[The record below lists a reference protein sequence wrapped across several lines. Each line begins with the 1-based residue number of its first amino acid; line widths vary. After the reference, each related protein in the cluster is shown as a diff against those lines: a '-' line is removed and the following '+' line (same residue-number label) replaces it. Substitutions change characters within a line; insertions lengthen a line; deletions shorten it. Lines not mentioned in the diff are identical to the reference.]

1 MLQVQCSFLEII
13 MKLRWQYLGLVT
25 PFLATAY
32 AACTSAGGGGT
43 GGPGNVSAT
52 GGKGGFQVGNTGG
65 AGFIVSDAGSQFESI
80 EPACAANC
88 TDFPAQAINT
98 EGIDPNLFAGA
109 SSGSGPCIIEPQD
122 GTMFP
127 RNWLRPRVSFH
138 KLSAGLK
145 YQLRFHADR
154 EANDLVVYT
163 SKIPWAMPKDIWH
176 ALATNVMEEDITLTV
191 RASNGGESSVKFR
204 IAPAEAGGTIVFW
217 HATQCD
223 ADENDKSAL
232 YGFKPGDEGVV
243 NALRP
248 AQISTRMMGASG
260 NLTTENSRSKAGSAI
275 CVGCHASTPDG
286 KAVTVTDD
294 WPWNVALA
302 NIDPTAGA
310 VGSLPSF
317 VTPAGMTMANTSWQG
332 VTSFSRDDWFVAGKR
347 RYVGSWAPRRAS
359 TDPSLV
365 WEIWGGNA
373 SETMTKT
380 GQDDL
385 IWVNLASNAAVPAPV
400 INGNSVSNTN
410 EIFPALV
417 RAQGDLWGIIERT
430 GDTRGAVTPSWSHNG
445 QTVAYTSTDSTSDG
459 RIGPNPKSNTPP
471 LTAADIY
478 TVPFN
483 NGSGGPATPVSGAA
497 EPNFGEYYPAFS
509 GDDAYIAYNRA
520 PMDGNALYYRPDSEI
535 FIVPAAGGAPERV
548 IANDPPQCTGLDTST
563 LHNSWPKWSPYPKEA
578 NGAKYYFLTF
588 SSSRYS
594 NFVIT
599 KAQGSCSNDVP
610 GSDLY
615 LAMVKVKDGVVT
627 TYPGIYLW
635 NQAYL
640 FATDESGNP
649 VTDAN
654 GKPTYSTEPGLNVT
668 PAWDEFVVPTV
679 PDIQVIIN

>member
-1 MLQVQCSFLEII
+1 MMRLGW
-13 MKLRWQYLGLVT
+13 KHLGLIT
-25 PFLATAY
+25 PLLGGIY
-32 AACTSAGGGGT
+32 AACTSAGGGGSGTPSNGVGT
-43 GGPGNVSAT
+43 GGS
-52 GGKGGFQVGNTGG
+52 GGFQVGNTGG
-65 AGFIVSDAGSQFESI
+65 NGFIVGDAGSQFESI
-80 EPACAANC
+80 EPTCSENC
-88 TDFPAQAINT
+88 EDFPAEAFNP
-98 EGIDPNLFAGA
+98 ENIDTAQFDGA
-109 SSGSGPCIIEPQD
+109 ATGAGPCIIEPQD

-127 RNWLRPRVSFH
+127 RNWLRPRVNFYNATAGSKY
-138 KLSAGLK
+138 KLTFTTRAEK
-145 YQLRFHADR
+145 
-154 EANDLVVYT
+154 NPLVAYT

-217 HATQCD
+217 HATQCK
-223 ADENDKSAL
+223 AAENDKSAL

-243 NALRP
+243 SALRP
-248 AQISTRMMGASG
+248 AQISTKMMGASG
-260 NLTTENSRSKAGSAI
+260 NLTTESSRTNAGSAI

-302 NIDPTAGA
+302 NIDPAAGA

-317 VTPAGMTMANTSWQG
+317 VTTAGMTMANTSWQG
-332 VTSFSRDDWFVAGKR
+332 VTSFSRDDWTAGSR
-347 RYVGSWAPRRAS
+347 RYVGSWAPRTVS

-365 WEIWGGNA
+365 WQIWGGNA

-385 IWVNLASNAAVPAPV
+385 IWVNLASAAAVPAPV
-400 INGNSVSNTN
+400 INGSSVSNTN

-430 GDTRGAVTPSWSHNG
+430 GDSRAAVTPNWSHNG
-445 QTVAYTSTDSTSDG
+445 QLVAYTSTDSTSDG
-459 RIGPNPKSNTPP
+459 RIGPNPSSNTPT

-483 NGSGGPATPVSGAA
+483 NGNGGNATPVTGAA

-520 PMDGNALYYRPDSEI
+520 PMNGSALYYRPDSEI
-535 FIVPAAGGAPERV
+535 FIVPAAGGSSVRV
-548 IANDPPQCTGLDTST
+548 AANDPPQCTGLNTNT
-563 LHNSWPKWSPYPKEA
+563 LHNSWPKWSPYPKEV

-594 NFVIT
+594 DFVIT
-599 KAQGSCSNDVP
+599 KSQGSCSNDVP
-610 GSDLY
+610 GSELY

-635 NQAYL
+635 NQKYL
-640 FATDESGNP
+640 FATDANGNP
-649 VTDAN
+649 VTDASGN
-654 GKPTYSTEPGLNVT
+654 PSYSVEPGLNVT

-679 PDIQVIIN
+679 PPVQVIIN